1 MRAQRERTRE
11 LLGERDLQ
19 ELLGGQFAAQAA
31 DGFAN
36 ATFANIL
43 VLEPLSADT
52 PDKIV
57 YLFALTLLPYSL
69 IAPFLGVFVDRWPRR
84 TLMVATNVIRGI
96 VLATLPLWGRAFPG
110 DAGYY
115 AAILLMLSLGRLFLT
130 TKSALLPVLLH
141 EHHLLPGNSI
151 SSGGGMIAAL
161 MGGAVGLFG
170 SGAFGQT
177 TAFIVSGLIYLGAA
191 YVLSQMSSPF
201 AHPHRHARNFGDAI
215 GDVARELWEGIRSIW
230 VTIRARL
237 ALIGIFIVR
246 TIGMFVFIA
255 VVLVIKDVFPERAQ
269 EFGRLSVSALAL
281 GAAGAGAFVGAV
293 TAPLAGR
300 RLAKGGLILLG
311 FVVSGLGVVAL
322 GGVHHVVALLALT
335 FIGGYGGFITKV
347 AVDAQIQ
354 EALPDELRGRAFA
367 LYDILFNLASVVAG
381 LVMVAVFRPE
391 TISLRVVVFAT
402 GLLTLIAAALFG
414 RAMSRAGIELLSS
427 SEASEQR
434 A

>member
-1 MRAQRERTRE
+1 MRE
-11 LLGERDLQ
+11 LLRERDLR
-19 ELLGGQFAAQAA
+19 ELLGGQFLAQAA
-31 DGFAN
+31 DGFAQ

-43 VLEPLSADT
+43 VLEPLSAET
-52 PDKIV
+52 PDKIL

-84 TLMVATNVIRGI
+84 TVMVTTNLIRGVI
-96 VLATLPLWGRAFPG
+96 VATLPLWSRALPG
-110 DAGYY
+110 ETAFY

-161 MGGAVGLFG
+161 LGGAAGLFE
-170 SGAFGQT
+170 SGAFGQSG
-177 TAFIVSGLIYLGAA
+177 AFVISGVIYLGAA
-191 YVLSQMSSPF
+191 YLLAQLSSPF
-201 AHPHRHARNFGDAI
+201 AHVHRHASNVGDAI
-215 GDVARELWEGIRSIW
+215 GDVARELWEGIRAIW
-230 VTIRARL
+230 VAVRARL

-255 VVLVIKDVFPERAQ
+255 VVLVIKDVFPERTQ
-269 EFGRLSVSALAL
+269 EFGRLSISALAL
-281 GAAGAGAFVGAV
+281 GAAGLGAFVGAV

-311 FVVSGLGVVAL
+311 FVVSGMGVVAL
-322 GGVHHVVALLALT
+322 GGVHHVIALLALT
-335 FIGGYGGFITKV
+335 LIGGYGGFITKV

-381 LVMVAVFRPE
+381 AVMVIAYRPE
-391 TISLRVVVFAT
+391 TISLRVVVFVT
-402 GLLTLIAAALFG
+402 GLFTLAAAAVFG
-414 RAMSRAGIELLSS
+414 RAMHRAGIELVTS
-427 SEASEQR
+427 SEASEQP